1 MYETK
6 SRLGNY
12 YRAVEFY
19 VMVLYIFVMHV
30 PIGSLISLASEN
42 FIPSSATDALIDV
55 LLAVIRETF
64 KNQASPK
71 NTRL

>member
-6 SRLGNY
+6 GRLGNY
-12 YRAVEFY
+12 YKAVEFY
-19 VMVLYIFVMHV
+19 VMVLYIFVMHMPV
-30 PIGSLISLASEN
+30 GSLISLASEN
-42 FIPSSATDALIDV
+42 FIPSSATDALKDV

-64 KNQASPK
+64 RNQASPK

>member
-6 SRLGNY
+6 GRLGNY

-64 KNQASPK
+64 RNQASPK

>member
-6 SRLGNY
+6 GRLGNY
-12 YRAVEFY
+12 YKAVEFY
-19 VMVLYIFVMHV
+19 VMVLYIFVMHM

-64 KNQASPK
+64 RNQASSE
-71 NTRL
+71 NTKL

>member
-6 SRLGNY
+6 GRLGNY
-12 YRAVEFY
+12 YKAVEFY
-19 VMVLYIFVMHV
+19 VMVLYIFVMHM

-64 KNQASPK
+64 RNQASTE